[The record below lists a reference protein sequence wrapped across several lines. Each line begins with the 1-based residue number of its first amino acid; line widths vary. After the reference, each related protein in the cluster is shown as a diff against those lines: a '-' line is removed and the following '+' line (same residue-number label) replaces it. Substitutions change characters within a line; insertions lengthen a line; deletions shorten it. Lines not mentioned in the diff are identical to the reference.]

1 MASRK
6 PLGQI
11 IERVSA
17 FRKGKEVG
25 YLQDT
30 INLEEAIEPGNREE
44 TVRLY
49 YFAKTLKTAFEEIL
63 MAFSEPVGRGFWLTA
78 EYGVGKSHFLATLA
92 CLLSD
97 DSDQVWNAVHDADI
111 QNYRF
116 QFKKRRLFPV
126 VAGLRG
132 KTAISQDRPI
142 TLLEQLEK
150 EIDESISQL
159 GLEYKI
165 NVTPVAE
172 TLNLFDTFDQTLQG
186 AINSYIQQRSG
197 TQPSKL
203 RKEYP
208 ARFADLIRKFFKQS
222 NLPFEPKYSINDRL
236 LYLYKQIIREDTGY
250 NGILFVIDEYE
261 SWLSQRPI
269 TSKEGMFDSNV
280 LQALTEILPK
290 QYNCEIF
297 TVIASQTD
305 TPAQLHGRFKSLPLL
320 AGSGAERDYHVI
332 CAHRI
337 RRYKSG
343 MEPEAKLYYHDLYDE
358 FACYKGETEESF
370 LETFPFHPLA
380 YETVRRFTSS
390 VQDMPG
396 VRLGLNIFYDVMKSQ
411 EALDLSTPITL
422 ADTHKYSQNLQNAL
436 AGPRFA
442 DSQKRYLDAIS
453 LLSKVFPDEEERS
466 IGEAILTILYLQFV
480 ISGDQTVPMTAS
492 ELADATLTATG
503 PITGE
508 QRIMVLLK
516 EMAERVPQ
524 LEFDMSRPDKGARF
538 FPRQTGPTAQQL
550 LDERKADLLTHE
562 MEIMSRWEKLLF
574 ASPAETRGQK
584 ALFSGYTP
592 DKPSKDAVVV
602 NQIAYDG
609 EIVVT
614 KSWRPELGNPI
625 QDPHVHF
632 RLVYLLNP
640 SGSVAPDLKD
650 PRIVVIEATS
660 LSEKLRDVCCTY
672 LAAEKLRNDYDP
684 QKQKGPEA
692 AEIRAFAEV
701 KFDDALSNILQY
713 QLEPFQ
719 KGKAYTKKG
728 INLDV
733 LTALSKPTPDQR
745 HGALLRPTLEDA
757 YYEFSNL
764 FEDHK
769 IEKPF
774 VIADSKNL
782 VMGLIQGNSSKAV
795 RSTLEQKAVGL
806 GLSTNE
812 DPQKLNPKHSKFFKI
827 LDDRLAK
834 TPAISIWPLLRE
846 MAGCPYG
853 IPPHL
858 FAAHLLCYVRYHSLP
873 SPVEIQLH
881 PQHNLTNQSGQPI
894 SINRITRS
902 NVVELRWQSGME
914 KYFDSLVAVPGPD
927 WNSLQPY
934 ARLLFADAKTAS
946 TPQEID
952 QQIENFISHLK
963 NQLPAVKDTRTNL
976 DTLAASLGDSLLTDD
991 RQLLDN
997 FIDVYGSKEIEAFDG
1012 KRKGIGPDQAAFK
1025 EAVDRLNALRDLS
1038 SKSPQIIQMY
1048 SALKDADPG
1057 TDGELTSQKDLL
1069 LVRYTLSSMIGN
1081 STMVAGLLNDTE
1093 KFLARVENAQQVHT
1107 NRMVEILQKLKDS
1120 LDNSYPLL
1128 EGLGKL
1134 NKIDA
1139 LGAPQGHDLADQ
1151 FDSLSNNIEKEL
1163 AGESR
1168 LHEKL
1173 SYIPPEQEV
1182 QELNQRIQRTFE
1194 KRVNLL
1200 RSQIEKAVQEKAG
1213 GDNLKT
1219 LLELLQL
1226 NKLYEVSKNLT
1237 PAIIETIK
1245 KILEEAQ
1252 TKVIRS
1258 RAIDRLLEQFP
1269 ALSKEEMDEF
1279 LNELRKLLEKE
1290 FEQRSEQG
1298 KRILLSLK

>member
-1 MASRK
+1 MTSLK
-6 PLGQI
+6 PLDQI
-11 IERVSA
+11 IERVPA
-17 FRKGKEVG
+17 LRKGKDVG

-30 INLEEAIEPGNREE
+30 INLEEAIEPENREE

-97 DSDQVWNAVHDADI
+97 DSDRAWNAVHDTDI

-116 QFKKRRLFPV
+116 QFEKRRLFPV

-150 EIDESISQL
+150 EIEESISQL
-159 GLEYKI
+159 GLGNKI

-186 AINSYIQQRSG
+186 AINSYIQQQSG
-197 TQPSKL
+197 TRPSQL
-203 RKEYP
+203 RKEDP
-208 ARFADLIRKFFKQS
+208 ARFADLIRRFFKQS
-222 NLPFEPKYSINDRL
+222 NLSFEPKYSINDRL
-236 LYLYKQIIREDTGY
+236 LYLYEQITASDTGF
-250 NGILFVIDEYE
+250 NGLLFVIDEYE

-269 TSKEGMFDSNV
+269 TSQEGMFDSNV

-305 TPAQLHGRFKSLPLL
+305 IPAQLQGRFKTLPLL

-337 RRYKSG
+337 RRYKTG

-370 LETFPFHPLA
+370 LETFPFHPVA

-396 VRLGLNIFYDVMKSQ
+396 VRLGLNIFYDVMKSE
-411 EALDLSTPITL
+411 EALGLETPITL
-422 ADTHKYSQNLQNAL
+422 AHTHVYSQNFQNAL

-442 DSQKRYLDAIS
+442 DSQRRYLDAMG
-453 LLSKVFPDEEERS
+453 LLSKVFPDEEDRCIAES
-466 IGEAILTILYLQFV
+466 ILTNLYLQFV

-492 ELADATLTATG
+492 ELADATLTPTG

-508 QRIMVLLK
+508 QRILVLLK

-524 LEFDMSRPDKGARF
+524 LEFDISRPEKGARF
-538 FPRQTGPTAQQL
+538 FPRQTGPTGQQL
-550 LDERKADLLTHE
+550 LEERKADFLDHE
-562 MEIMSRWEKLLF
+562 VEIVSRWEKLLF

-602 NQIAYDG
+602 NQITYDG
-609 EIVVT
+609 EIIVT
-614 KSWRPELGNPI
+614 RSWRPELGSPL
-625 QDPHVHF
+625 QDPYTHF

-640 SGSVAPDLKD
+640 SESVVADLQD
-650 PRIVVIEATS
+650 PRIVVIEAAS
-660 LSEKLRDVCCTY
+660 LSERLKNQCCTY
-672 LAAEKLRNDYDP
+672 LAAEKLKSDYDP

-692 AEIRAFAEV
+692 AEVRSFGEV
-701 KFDDALSNILQY
+701 KLDEALSSILQY

-719 KGKAYTKKG
+719 KGKAYTLKG

-733 LTALSKPTPDQR
+733 LSALSKPTPDQR
-745 HGALLRPTLEDA
+745 HAALLRPTLQDA
-757 YYEFSNL
+757 YHEFSKL
-764 FEDHK
+764 FDEYK
-769 IEKPF
+769 IAKPF

-782 VMGLIQGNSSKAV
+782 LMGLVQGNSSKAV
-795 RSTLEQKAVGL
+795 RSTLDQKAVGL
-806 GLSTNE
+806 GLSTAE
-812 DPQKLNPKHSKFFKI
+812 DPQKLNPKHSNFFKI
-827 LDDRLAK
+827 LDDRLGK
-834 TPAISIWPLLRE
+834 TPAITIWPLLRE

-858 FAAHLLCYVRYHSLP
+858 FAAQLLCYVRYRSLP

-881 PQHNLTNQSGQPI
+881 PQHNVTNQSGQPL

-902 NVVELRWQSGME
+902 SVVDLRWQSGIE
-914 KYFDSLVAVPGPD
+914 KYFDSLVAVPGAD
-927 WNSLQPY
+927 WNSIQPY
-934 ARLLFADAKTAS
+934 ARLLYPDAKTAS
-946 TPQEID
+946 SPQEID
-952 QQIENFISHLK
+952 HQIENFFSHMK
-963 NQLPAVKDTRTNL
+963 NQLPTIKDAKTNL
-976 DTLAASLGDSLLTDD
+976 ETLATSFNESLSVND
-991 RQLLDN
+991 RQLLERFVDI
-997 FIDVYGSKEIEAFDG
+997 FGSKELEAFDS
-1012 KRKGIGPDQAAFK
+1012 KRKGIGPDQAHFK
-1025 EAVDRLNALRDLS
+1025 EAADRLKALRNLS
-1038 SKSPQIIQMY
+1038 STSAQIIQMFN
-1048 SALKDADPG
+1048 AIKEADTG
-1057 TDGELTSQKDLL
+1057 TDGELSPQKDLL
-1069 LVRYTLSSMIGN
+1069 LVRYTLPSMIGN
-1081 STMVAGLLNDTE
+1081 TTAVSALLNNTE
-1093 KFLARVENAQQVHT
+1093 KFLARLKNAEDVYT
-1107 NRMVEILQKLKDS
+1107 NRVREVLTELRDS
-1120 LDNSYPLL
+1120 LNNTSALL

-1139 LGAPQGHDLADQ
+1139 LGPPQGFDLADR
-1151 FDSLSNNIEKEL
+1151 FDTVLNSIEKEVT
-1163 AGESR
+1163 GESKR
-1168 LHEKL
+1168 HEKL
-1173 SYIPPEQEV
+1173 SYEAPEQEAKDLH
-1182 QELNQRIQRTFE
+1182 QQIQRTFE

-1200 RSQIEKAVQEKAG
+1200 RSQLEKAIQEKG
-1213 GDNLKT
+1213 KGDDLKT

-1226 NKLYEVSKNLT
+1226 NRLYEVSTNLT
-1237 PAIIETIK
+1237 PSIVETIK

-1252 TKVIRS
+1252 TQVIRS
-1258 RAIDRLLEQFP
+1258 RAFDRVSEQFP
-1269 ALSKEEMDEF
+1269 ALSREEIGDF
-1279 LNELRKLLEKE
+1279 LAQLRKVLENE
-1290 FEQRSEQG
+1290 FAQRGEEG
-1298 KRILLSLK
+1298 KRILLTFK

>member
-11 IERVSA
+11 IERVPA
-17 FRKGKEVG
+17 LRRGKDVG

-30 INLEEAIEPGNREE
+30 INLEEAIEPENREE

-97 DSDQVWNAVHDADI
+97 DSDRVWNAVHDADI
-111 QNYRF
+111 RNYQF

-159 GLEYKI
+159 GLEDKI

-172 TLNLFDTFDQTLQG
+172 TLNLFDSFDQTLQG
-186 AINSYIQQRSG
+186 AINSYIQQQSG
-197 TQPSKL
+197 TRPSQL
-203 RKEYP
+203 RKENP
-208 ARFADLIRKFFKQS
+208 ALFADLIRKFFKQS
-222 NLPFEPKYSINDRL
+222 NLPFEPKYSINERL
-236 LYLYKQIIREDTGY
+236 LYLYNQITREATNY
-250 NGILFVIDEYE
+250 NGLLFVIDEYE

-305 TPAQLHGRFKSLPLL
+305 IPAQLHGRFKSLPLL

-343 MEPEAKLYYHDLYDE
+343 MEPEAKLYYHDFYDE
-358 FACYKGETEESF
+358 FTCYKGETEESF

-411 EALDLSTPITL
+411 EALELTTPITL
-422 ADTHKYSQNLQNAL
+422 ADTHKYSQNFQNAL
-436 AGPRFA
+436 SGPRFA
-442 DSQKRYLDAIS
+442 ESQKRYLDAIG

-492 ELADATLTATG
+492 ELADATLTPTG

-550 LDERKADLLTHE
+550 LDERKDEFLVHE
-562 MEIMSRWEKLLF
+562 MEITALWEKLLF

-602 NQIAYDG
+602 NQITYDG

-614 KSWRPELGNPI
+614 RSWRPELGNQI
-625 QDPHVHF
+625 QDPHIHF

-640 SGSVAPDLKD
+640 GGSVSSDLKD
-650 PRIVVIEATS
+650 PRIVVVEAAP
-660 LSEKLRDVCCTY
+660 LSERLKDLCCTY

-692 AEIRAFAEV
+692 AEIRAFAEI
-701 KFDDALSNILQY
+701 KLEDALSEIIRY

-733 LTALSKPTPDQR
+733 LSALSKPTPDQR
-745 HGALLRPTLEDA
+745 HAALLRPTLEDA

-769 IEKPF
+769 IAKPF
-774 VIADSKNL
+774 VLADSKNL
-782 VMGLIQGNSSKAV
+782 VMGLIQGNNTKAV

-812 DPQKLNPKHSKFFKI
+812 DPLKLNPKHSKFFKI
-827 LDDRLAK
+827 LDDRLTK
-834 TPAISIWPLLRE
+834 SPAISIWPLLKE

-858 FAAHLLCYVRYHSLP
+858 FTAQLLCYVRYRSLP

-902 NVVELRWQSGME
+902 NVVELRWQSGIE

-934 ARLLFADAKTAS
+934 ARLLFPDAKTAS

-952 QQIENFISHLK
+952 RQIANFVSHLK
-963 NQLPAVKDTRTNL
+963 NQLPTVRDARTNL
-976 DTLAASLGDSLLTDD
+976 DTLASSLGDALSVDD

-997 FIDVYGSKEIEAFDG
+997 FIEIYASKDIEAFDQ
-1012 KRKGIGPDQAAFK
+1012 KRKDIGSDQATFK
-1025 EAVDRLNALRDLS
+1025 EAADRLNALRDLS

-1048 SALKDADPG
+1048 SALKDSDPG
-1057 TDGELTSQKDLL
+1057 SDGELTSQKDLL
-1069 LVRYTLSSMIGN
+1069 LARYALPSMIGN
-1081 STMVAGLLNDTE
+1081 TTMVAALLNDTE
-1093 KFLARVENAQQVHT
+1093 KFLARVENAQQVHA
-1107 NRMVEILQKLKDS
+1107 NRMLDILRKLKEV

-1128 EGLGKL
+1128 EGLGRL
-1134 NKIDA
+1134 NEIDA
-1139 LGAPQGHDLADQ
+1139 LGPPQGHDLADQ
-1151 FDSLSNNIEKEL
+1151 FDFLSNKIEKEL
-1163 AGESR
+1163 AGKSK

-1173 SYIPPEQEV
+1173 SYSPPEQEV
-1182 QELNQRIQRTFE
+1182 QALNQRIQQTFE

-1200 RSQIEKAVQEKAG
+1200 RTQIEKAVQEKG
-1213 GDNLKT
+1213 KGDNLKT

-1226 NKLYEVSKNLT
+1226 NKLYEVSRNLT

-1245 KILEEAQ
+1245 KILEEAR

-1258 RAIDRLLEQFP
+1258 RAIDRLLDQFP
-1269 ALSKEEMDEF
+1269 ALSREDMDEF

-1290 FEQRSEQG
+1290 FEQRSEKG
-1298 KRILLSLK
+1298 KRILLTLK